1 MTHHCHSKSIVY
13 IRTNSWCCVV
23 PYIVLDKCIMP
34 YMHHYNILQSSF
46 IALKILLLL
55 PSQSLLIS
63 GNLIFLMLPE
73 FLTLWVF
80 VLLFFLLALKPHLN
94 ISSLNFSP
102 STFLGL
108 WWFKSQSSNSLDS
121 MVNHFYLPFS
131 LSSKQDLL
139 IFSCVCSNTTHF
151 SANLITY
158 FSLPTLESHTFNIHW
173 DKLPGMSPNMKL
185 FPSRLCSGEVT

>member
-1 MTHHCHSKSIVY
+1 MFFILILILNSEIQFSSQILPSSFNFFFNKLNILEKFEVHSILRKRYKISHSSQTCVACPIINIFHQSGSFVTTNEPTMTHHCHSKSIVY

-80 VLLFFLLALKPHLN
+80 VLLFFFAC
-94 ISSLNFSP
+94 
-102 STFLGL
+102 T
-108 WWFKSQSSNSLDS
+108 
-121 MVNHFYLPFS
+121 
-131 LSSKQDLL
+131 
-139 IFSCVCSNTTHF
+139 
-151 SANLITY
+151 
-158 FSLPTLESHTFNIHW
+158 
-173 DKLPGMSPNMKL
+173 
-185 FPSRLCSGEVT
+185 